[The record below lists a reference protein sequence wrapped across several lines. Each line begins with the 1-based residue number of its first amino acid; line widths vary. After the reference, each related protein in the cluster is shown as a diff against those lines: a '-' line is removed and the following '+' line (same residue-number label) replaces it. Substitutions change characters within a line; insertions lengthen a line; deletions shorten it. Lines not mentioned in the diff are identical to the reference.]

1 MNSVA
6 IILVLVH
13 IRLGKT
19 QNTEQFRSV
28 AEIKELSLMALVA
41 PPFSCRHR
49 PPAIYKTTPK
59 SIFKTS
65 LLSTST
71 PKSSF
76 SVSVSARTHQS
87 HFQSQSIKPVSQLS
101 LLEEICKLCEAG
113 DLDGALDFLRREWNK
128 NAGYDLVQ
136 RKEAM
141 GVLLQKCGQL
151 KDVEIGRKLDEMLR
165 VSSQFSDDFVL
176 NTRLI
181 TMYSMCGYP
190 LDSRLVFDRL
200 PSKNLFQWN
209 ALVSGYVRNEL
220 YDEAIHTFIEL
231 ISVTEFQPD
240 NFTLP
245 CLIKASSGKFDIH
258 LGQLVHG
265 IAVKMGLIMDLFV
278 GNAMISLYGRCGLV
292 AEAIKV
298 FDKMPERNL
307 ISWNTLLCGFS
318 ENGFWLEAYGAFRSL
333 LEGGD
338 GLIPDVAT
346 MVTLLPV
353 CSGEGDVDIGMVVH
367 GMAVKLGLVHELMVC
382 NALIDMYSKCGY
394 LSQAESLFHKTDNR
408 NVVSWNSMISAY
420 SREGFVYET
429 FELLRKMWM
438 EEEMMEVNEVTILN
452 LLPACLEESEL
463 LSLRELH
470 GYSLRQWFQYDELIN
485 NAFISAYAKC
495 GSLISAEH
503 VFSGMN
509 TKSVSSWN
517 ALIGGYAQ
525 NGDPKKALDFYFQM
539 TRSGFVPDYFS
550 IGSLLLACSRL
561 GHLQYGKEIHGFVLR
576 NGLEMDSF
584 VAISLLS
591 LYLHCSKPIYAR
603 TYFERMEDKN
613 LVCWNAM
620 LSGYS
625 QNELPNEVFSLFRQM
640 LSEGLEPNEIAIVSI
655 LGACSQLSTVSLGKE
670 VHCFVL
676 KNRLI
681 EDNFVACSLM
691 DMYAKSGC
699 LEQSQRIFNGLNEKE
714 VASWNVMI
722 TGFGVHGQGNEAG
735 ELFEEMQRSGKKP
748 DRFTFLGVLQ
758 ACCHAGLVSE
768 GLYYLAQMQSLYK
781 LEPELEHYACVVDML
796 GRAGRLNEALNLV
809 NEMPEEP
816 DAKIWSSLLS
826 SCRTYGDL
834 EMGERIAEKLLKL
847 EANKANNYVLLSN
860 LYATAGKWDSVRS
873 VRQKMKDLSL
883 QKDAGCSWIE
893 LRGKVHSFIAGGN
906 SIPDSDEIR
915 ETWDRLEKQIV
926 EIGYTPDSSCVLHEL
941 EEVEKIKILKG
952 HSEKLAISFG
962 FLKTKEGTTLRICK
976 NLRICRDCHNAA
988 KFISKAAK
996 REIVIRDNKRF
1007 HHFKNGFC
1015 SCGDY
1020 W

>member
-1 MNSVA
+1 MAVVA
-6 IILVLVH
+6 L
-13 IRLGKT
+13 
-19 QNTEQFRSV
+19 
-28 AEIKELSLMALVA
+28 
-41 PPFSCRHR
+41 PFSARHR
-49 PPAIYKTTPK
+49 PPIIYKPTPTPT
-59 SIFKTS
+59 SILKNS
-65 LLSTST
+65 LISTST

-76 SVSVSARTHQS
+76 SVFAQS
-87 HFQSQSIKPVSQLS
+87 HQSQSINSVSQLS

-113 DLDGALDFLRREWNK
+113 DLNGALDFLQRAWK
-128 NAGYDLVQ
+128 NNADHDLVQ

-141 GVLLQKCGQL
+141 GVLLQKCGQH
-151 KDVEIGRKLDEMLR
+151 KNVEIGRKLDEMLC
-165 VSSQFSDDFVL
+165 VSFQFSGDFVL

-181 TMYSMCGYP
+181 TMYSVCGYP
-190 LDSRLVFDRL
+190 SDSRLVFDRL
-200 PSKNLFQWN
+200 QNKNLFQWN
-209 ALVSGYVRNEL
+209 ALVSAYARNEL

-245 CLIKASSGKFDIH
+245 CMIKACTGKCDVH
-258 LGQLVHG
+258 LGQSVHG
-265 IAVKMGLIMDLFV
+265 MAVKMGLIMDLFV
-278 GNAMISLYGRCGLV
+278 GNAMISLYGKCGFV
-292 AEAIKV
+292 DEAIKV
-298 FDKMPERNL
+298 FNKMPERNL
-307 ISWNTLLCGFS
+307 ISWNSLICGFS

-333 LEGGD
+333 LDGGD
-338 GLIPDVAT
+338 GFIPDVAT

-353 CSGEGDVDIGMVVH
+353 CSGEGDVDMGMVVH

-382 NALIDMYSKCGY
+382 NALVDMYSKCGC
-394 LSQAESLFHKTDNR
+394 LSQAAILFRKIENK
-408 NVVSWNSMISAY
+408 NVVSWNSMIGAY

-438 EEEMMEVNEVTILN
+438 EEEIMEVNEVTILN
-452 LLPACLEESEL
+452 LLPACLEETEL
-463 LSLRELH
+463 LSLRALH
-470 GYSLRQWFQYDELIN
+470 GYSFRYSFQYDELIN
-485 NAFISAYAKC
+485 NAFIAAYAKC

-503 VFSGMN
+503 VFFGMN

-517 ALIGGYAQ
+517 AITGGFAQ
-525 NGDPKKALDFYFQM
+525 NGDPRKALDFYFQM
-539 TRSGFVPDYFS
+539 TRSGFLPDEYS
-550 IGSLLLACSRL
+550 IVSLLLACARL

-584 VAISLLS
+584 VAVSLLS
-591 LYLHCSKPIYAR
+591 LYIHCSKPSSAR
-603 TYFERMEDKN
+603 IYFERMGDKN
-613 LVCWNAM
+613 LVSWNAM

-625 QNELPNEVFSLFRQM
+625 QNELPNEALSLFRQM
-640 LSEGLEPNEIAIVSI
+640 LPEGHEPNEIAIVSI
-655 LGACSQLSTVSLGKE
+655 LGACSQLSALGLGKE

-676 KNRLI
+676 KNYLI

-699 LEQSQRIFNGLNEKE
+699 LGQSRQIFNELNEKE

-722 TGFGVHGQGNEAG
+722 TGFGVHGQGNKAV
-735 ELFEEMQRSGKKP
+735 ELFEEMQRSGKQP

-781 LEPELEHYACVVDML
+781 LEPELEHYACVINML
-796 GRAGRLNEALNLV
+796 GRAGRLNEALNLI

-826 SCRTYGDL
+826 SSRIYGDL
-834 EMGERIAEKLLKL
+834 EMGEKFAEKLLAL
-847 EANKANNYVLLSN
+847 EANKADSYVSLSN
-860 LYATAGKWDSVRS
+860 LYATAGKWDHVRM

-893 LRGKVHSFIAGGN
+893 LRGKIYSFIASEN
-906 SIPDSDEIR
+906 SNPSSDEIQKM
-915 ETWDRLEKQIV
+915 WNRLEKQIV

-962 FLKTKEGTTLRICK
+962 FLKTKEGTTLRISK

-1007 HHFKNGFC
+1007 HHFKNGIC

>member
-1 MNSVA
+1 
-6 IILVLVH
+6 
-13 IRLGKT
+13 
-19 QNTEQFRSV
+19 
-28 AEIKELSLMALVA
+28 MAVVA
-41 PPFSCRHR
+41 PPFSGRHR
-49 PPAIYKTTPK
+49 PPIIYKPTPTPT
-59 SIFKTS
+59 SIFKNS

-71 PKSSF
+71 PKSYF
-76 SVSVSARTHQS
+76 SVSAQTQTHQS
-87 HFQSQSIKPVSQLS
+87 RSTNPVSQLS
-101 LLEEICKLCEAG
+101 LLEEIFKLCEASN
-113 DLDGALDFLRREWNK
+113 LNGALNFLQRVWK
-128 NAGYDLVQ
+128 NNPGFDLAQ

-141 GVLLQKCGQL
+141 GMLLQKCGQH
-151 KDVEIGRKLDEMLR
+151 KDVEIGRKLDEMLS
-165 VSSQFSDDFVL
+165 VSSQFCGDFVL

-181 TMYSMCGYP
+181 TMYSICGYP
-190 LDSRLVFDRL
+190 SDSRLVFDRL
-200 PSKNLFQWN
+200 QNKNLFQWN

-231 ISVTEFQPD
+231 ISVTEFEPD

-245 CLIKASSGKFDIH
+245 CLIKACTGKYDVH
-258 LGQLVHG
+258 LGQSVHG
-265 IAVKMGLIMDLFV
+265 MAVKMGLIMDLFV
-278 GNAMISLYGRCGLV
+278 GNAMISLYGKCGFV
-292 AEAIKV
+292 DEAVKV

-307 ISWNTLLCGFS
+307 ISWNSLICGFS
-318 ENGFWLEAYGAFRSL
+318 ENGFWLEAYSAFRSL

-353 CSGEGDVDIGMVVH
+353 CSGEGDVDMGMVIH

-382 NALIDMYSKCGY
+382 NALVDMYSKCGC
-394 LSQAESLFHKTDNR
+394 LSQAVILFRKIENK
-408 NVVSWNSMISAY
+408 NIVSWNSMIGAY

-452 LLPACLEESEL
+452 LLPACLEETEL
-463 LSLRELH
+463 LSLRALH
-470 GYSLRQWFQYDELIN
+470 GYSLRYSFQCDELIN
-485 NAFISAYAKC
+485 NAFIAAYAKC

-503 VFSGMN
+503 VFFGMN

-517 ALIGGYAQ
+517 AIVGGYAQ
-525 NGDPKKALDFYFQM
+525 NGDPRKALDFYFQM
-539 TRSGFVPDYFS
+539 TRLGFLPDDFS
-550 IGSLLLACSRL
+550 IASLLLACARL

-584 VAISLLS
+584 VAVSLLS
-591 LYLHCSKPIYAR
+591 LYIHSSKPLYAR
-603 TYFERMEDKN
+603 TYFERMGNKN

-625 QNELPNEVFSLFRQM
+625 QNELPNEALSLFREM
-640 LSEGLEPNEIAIVSI
+640 LSEQLETNKISIVSI
-655 LGACSQLSTVSLGKE
+655 LGACSQLSALGLGKE

-676 KNRLI
+676 KNCLI

-699 LEQSQRIFNGLNEKE
+699 LGQSQRIFNRLNAKE

-722 TGFGVHGQGNEAG
+722 TGFGVHGQGNKAM
-735 ELFEEMQRSGKKP
+735 ELFEEMQRSGKQP

-758 ACCHAGLVSE
+758 AYCHAGLVSE
-768 GLYYLAQMQSLYK
+768 GLYYLAQMKSLYK
-781 LEPELEHYACVVDML
+781 LEPELEHYACVIDML
-796 GRAGRLNEALNLV
+796 GRAGRLNEALNLI
-809 NEMPEEP
+809 NDMPEEP

-826 SCRTYGDL
+826 SSRTYGDL
-834 EMGERIAEKLLKL
+834 EMGEKFAGKLLAL
-847 EANKANNYVLLSN
+847 EANKTDSYVSISN
-860 LYATAGKWDSVRS
+860 LYATAGKWDHVRM

-893 LRGKVHSFIAGGN
+893 LRGKIYSFIAGEN
-906 SIPDSDEIR
+906 INTSSDEIR
-915 ETWDRLEKQIV
+915 KMWNRLEKQIV

-941 EEVEKIKILKG
+941 EEVEKIKMLKG

-962 FLKTKEGTTLRICK
+962 FLKTKEGTTLRISK
-976 NLRICRDCHNAA
+976 SLRICRDCHNAA
-988 KFISKAAK
+988 KFISKAAE
-996 REIVIRDNKRF
+996 RQIIIRDNKRF